1 MRSNGNAMKCY
12 LTKNGQL
19 LDFQKKQMELHKVW
33 NWEIELSKGVTFGS
47 CMQTILDAKETITIL
62 LASLPNNVN
71 PLFIAEEWLYLK
83 DRVTQLEETD
93 EEYIDFLKIR
103 WVAEEFESGRKELDG
118 LEIYTVMVGVFQ
130 SPEHNET
137 KYVTLTSPAKLSNKE
152 IVLEQTIR
160 IYNTLNDKESKFS
173 MTMKV
178 KDVFTA
184 IMSEFSFYGNPFVRY
199 AKRIEYERLIRSFK
213 D

>member
-1 MRSNGNAMKCY
+1 
-12 LTKNGQL
+12 
-19 LDFQKKQMELHKVW
+19 
-33 NWEIELSKGVTFGS
+33 
-47 CMQTILDAKETITIL
+47 MQTILDAKETITIL